1 MHTMSRL
8 AAISFIYVCTAI
20 AWLILG
26 ATLDHR
32 TNTADGTLRGKVTTI
47 WGSPQEQHP
56 PSAIWTI
63 EEPQT
68 LMTIE
73 NGLNVQRTRMAKV
86 DRPLPLEG
94 SKVSVDLDLSHRQK
108 GLRWYSTYRV
118 GFDGVYRFK
127 NDTGKAQQIT
137 FILPFPSAQAMYS
150 DLVMTV
156 DGKKLEIKNVEGT
169 ARASAAIAE
178 GATVS
183 LNAGYKSQG
192 LDQWR
197 YNFGAGETV
206 AQARDFSLEMK
217 TSFKDI
223 DFAENT
229 LSPTAKKETPRGW
242 ELTWNYGTLVS
253 GYQIAM
259 VMPEKLQ
266 PGPLVGAISYFA
278 PVSLFFFFFIL
289 MMLTTLREID
299 LHPMNYFFLAAAFF
313 AFHLLMAYLC
323 DHVSIHLAFAI
334 SAVVSVFLVV
344 SYLRLVVGLRFAA
357 IEAGGAQMLYLVLFS
372 YAFFFKGL
380 TGLTVTIGSILTLFV
395 VMQATARIDWSEK
408 FSLRRDQ
415 RSDRSAPPILPILNQ

>member
-32 TNTADGTLRGKVTTI
+32 TNTADGTLRGKVTSI

-56 PSAIWTI
+56 PSALWTI

-86 DRPLPLEG
+86 DHPLTLEG

-108 GLRWYSTYRV
+108 GLRWYSTYKV

-127 NDTGKAQQIT
+127 NDTGKTQQIT
-137 FILPFPSAQAMYS
+137 FVLPFPSAQAMYS

-156 DGKKLEIKNVEGT
+156 DGKKLAIKNVEGT
-169 ARASAAIAE
+169 ARASAAIAD

-183 LNAGYKSQG
+183 LNTGYKSQG

-197 YNFGAGETV
+197 YNFGGVGGGGEAV

-217 TSFKDI
+217 TNFKDI

-229 LSPTAKKETPRGW
+229 LSPTAKKETSNGW
-242 ELTWNYGTLVS
+242 DLAWNYGTLVS

-289 MMLTTLREID
+289 MILSTLREID

-357 IEAGGAQMLYLVLFS
+357 LEAGGAQMLYLVLFS

-395 VMQATARIDWSEK
+395 VMQATARINWSEK
-408 FSLRRDQ
+408 FSLRR
-415 RSDRSAPPILPILNQ
+415 SNGSVPPILPLHQ

>member
-1 MHTMSRL
+1 MHTLSRL
-8 AAISFIYVCTAI
+8 AAISFIYVCTTI

-32 TNTADGTLRGKVTTI
+32 TNTADGSLRGKVATI

-56 PSAIWTI
+56 PSAVWTT

-68 LMTIE
+68 IMTME
-73 NGLNVQRTRMAKV
+73 NGLNVQKTRIAKI
-86 DRPLPLEG
+86 DHPLPLDG
-94 SKVSVDLDLSHRQK
+94 SKVNVAFDLSHRQK
-108 GLRWYSTYRV
+108 GLRWYSTYKV
-118 GFDGVYRFK
+118 DFDGTYRFR
-127 NDTGKAQQIT
+127 NDTGKPKEIT

-150 DLVMTV
+150 DLLMTV
-156 DGKKLEIKNVEGT
+156 DGKQLEIRNADGT
-169 ARASAAIAE
+169 ARATAQIDA

-183 LNAGYKSQG
+183 LRTGYKSQG

-197 YNFGAGETV
+197 YNFGGGEAV
-206 AQARDFSLEMK
+206 AQARDFSLDMK
-217 TSFKDI
+217 TNFKDI

-229 LSPTAKKETPRGW
+229 LSPTAKKETATGW
-242 ELTWNYGTLVS
+242 DLTWNYGTLVS

-289 MMLTTLREID
+289 LILTTLREID

-323 DHVSIHLAFAI
+323 DHLSIHLSFAI
-334 SAVVSVFLVV
+334 SAAVSVFLVV

-357 IEAGGAQMLYLVLFS
+357 LEAGGAQMLYLVLFS

-395 VMQATARIDWSEK
+395 VMQATARIKWSEK
-408 FSLRRDQ
+408 FAVRRIA
-415 RSDRSAPPILPILNQ
+415 SVPPVLPVPNHS

>member
-1 MHTMSRL
+1 MITTSRL
-8 AAISFIYVCTAI
+8 VAISFIYVCTAV

-26 ATLDHR
+26 ATLDYR
-32 TNTADGTLRGKVTTI
+32 TNTADGSLRGKVASI

-56 PSAIWTI
+56 PSAVWTV

-68 LMTIE
+68 TMTIE

-94 SKVSVDLDLSHRQK
+94 SKISVDLDLSHRQK
-108 GLRWYSTYRV
+108 GLRWYSTYKV
-118 GFDGVYRFK
+118 GFDGVYRFR
-127 NDTGKAQQIT
+127 NDTGKTQEIT
-137 FILPFPSAQAMYS
+137 FILPFPSALAMYS

-156 DGKKLEIKNVEGT
+156 DGKKLEIKNVDGT
-169 ARASAAIAE
+169 ARASATVAD

-183 LNAGYKSQG
+183 LHAGYKSHG

-197 YNFGAGETV
+197 YHFGGGGENSV
-206 AQARDFSLEMK
+206 AQARDFSMEMK
-217 TSFKDI
+217 TNFKDI

-229 LSPTAKKETPRGW
+229 LSPTAKKETPNGW
-242 ELTWNYGTLVS
+242 DLAWNYGTLVS

-289 MMLTTLREID
+289 MILATLREID

-323 DHVSIHLAFAI
+323 DHISIHLAFVI
-334 SAVVSVFLVV
+334 SAAVSVFLVV

-357 IEAGGAQMLYLVLFS
+357 LEAGGAQMLYLVLFS

-395 VMQATARIDWSEK
+395 VMQATARINWSEK
-408 FSLRRDQ
+408 FSLRR
-415 RSDRSAPPILPILNQ
+415 SNGSAPPALPILNH

>member
-8 AAISFIYVCTAI
+8 AAISFIYICTAI
-20 AWLILG
+20 DWLILG

-32 TNTADGTLRGKVTTI
+32 TNAADGTLRGKVTTI

-56 PSAIWTI
+56 PSAFWTI

-108 GLRWYSTYRV
+108 GLRWYSTYKV

-127 NDTGKAQQIT
+127 NDTGKTQQIT
-137 FILPFPSAQAMYS
+137 FVLPFPSAQAMYS

-169 ARASAAIAE
+169 ARASAAVAE

-192 LDQWR
+192 LDRWR
-197 YNFGAGETV
+197 YNFGAGEAV

-217 TSFKDI
+217 TNFKDI

-229 LSPTAKKETPRGW
+229 LSPTAKKETSSGW
-242 ELTWNYGTLVS
+242 ELAWNYGTLVS

-313 AFHLLMAYLC
+313 AFHLSMAYLC

-357 IEAGGAQMLYLVLFS
+357 LEAGGAQMLYLVLFS

-395 VMQATARIDWSEK
+395 VMQATARINWSET
-408 FSLRRDQ
+408 FSLRRDH
-415 RSDRSAPPILPILNQ
+415 RSDRSTPPILPILNQ